1 MNFLRRPSWSPYA
14 TGAILGMV
22 SLFAVLTS
30 GKFLGAST
38 SFARTTGML
47 VKILSPDYVL
57 SLPYFNKE
65 KPIID
70 WQWMMVIG
78 ILFGALLA
86 AGISEQIK
94 PKFVPSMWE
103 KRFGPSRFKRWG
115 WSFMGGILIMFGA
128 RMADG

>member
-1 MNFLRRPSWSPYA
+1 MNFLRKTYWSPYA
-14 TGAILGMV
+14 AGALLGLV

-30 GKFLGAST
+30 GKFLGVST
-38 SFARTTGML
+38 SFARTAGML
-47 VKILSPDYVL
+47 EKIFSPEYVF
-57 SLPYFNKE
+57 SLPYFVKE

-70 WQWMMVIG
+70 WQWMVVIG

-86 AGISEQIK
+86 AGFSEQIK
-94 PKFVPSMWE
+94 PQFVPSMWE
-103 KRFGPSRFKRWG
+103 KRFGPSRFKRWV